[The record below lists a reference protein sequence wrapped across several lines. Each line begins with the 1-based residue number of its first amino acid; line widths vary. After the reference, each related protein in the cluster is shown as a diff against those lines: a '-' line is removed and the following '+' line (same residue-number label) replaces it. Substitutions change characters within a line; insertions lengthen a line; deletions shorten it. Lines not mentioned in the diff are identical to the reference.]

1 MNQDKLS
8 QYLREFL
15 FESKG
20 RNALIY
26 EEASKLVRMLKRDY
40 ANQEIRYTHFLGFG
54 DNYSDNDEISL
65 LRPYLPF
72 RFNIQGHSKYRYN
85 FYIHKFDNDGNIIEI
100 FYKFGEKA
108 HEIIKLKKPL
118 DLFGHFLNK
127 KTEDSYLTI
136 SDYAIHWN
144 FSFVSKETKNFAVYF
159 EDLIR
164 RTKNTGDD
172 LVRDDE
178 LYKQEIN
185 NPYKYCWEEDYLD
198 DETNEV
204 KTIRRCEYSFPGN
217 KQYRTRTLNK

>member
-1 MNQDKLS
+1 MDKLS

-15 FESKG
+15 LESKG

-26 EEASKLVRMLKRDY
+26 EEASKLVRVLKRDY
-40 ANQEIRYTHFLGFG
+40 ANQEIRYTHFLDFG
-54 DNYSDNDEISL
+54 CNSDKDEISL

-72 RFNIQGHSKYRYN
+72 KFNIQGNSKYNYN

-127 KTEDSYLTI
+127 KTEDSYDVLI
-136 SDYAIHWN
+136 NYAIHWS
-144 FSFVSKETKNFAVYF
+144 FSFVSEETSNFGEYF
-159 EDLIR
+159 QDLIE

-185 NPYKYCWEEDYLD
+185 NPYKYCWDEDYLD

-204 KTIRRCEYSFPGN
+204 KTIRRCEFNFPGN
-217 KQYRTRTLNK
+217 KKLRNRSWEK